1 MNITIDT
8 LTAAVTLLVVVVVV
22 LHVYVRSRRLKSEA
36 ECAKQIA
43 ELREDL
49 RRIMSLNAK
58 MVLRMIPIAETIG
71 KVAPSTA
78 QEMLELV
85 KSFFALFRE
94 YQDAGVKIDAGG
106 NVIVGQDVVA
116 GNKVRT

>member
-1 MNITIDT
+1 MNISIDALTI
-8 LTAAVTLLVVVVVV
+8 AIVLLIAVVVV
-22 LHVYVRSRRLKSEA
+22 LHVYVRSRRIRSET

-58 MVLRMIPIAETIG
+58 MVLRIIPIAEAIG
-71 KVAPSTA
+71 KSTPSA
-78 QEMLELV
+78 AKEMVELIE
-85 KSFFALFRE
+85 SFFALFRE
-94 YQDAGVKIDAGG
+94 YQGAGVRIDAGG